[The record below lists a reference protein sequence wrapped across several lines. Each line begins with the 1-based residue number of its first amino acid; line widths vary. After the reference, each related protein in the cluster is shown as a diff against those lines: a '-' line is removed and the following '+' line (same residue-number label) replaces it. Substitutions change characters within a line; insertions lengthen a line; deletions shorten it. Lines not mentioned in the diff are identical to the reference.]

1 MFLKSRTGIRATV
14 SHVLRSCAS
23 ERGTV
28 TTKQVQLGTEV
39 RVQLYVGKVLGIRLL
54 VTACC
59 DNSGVS
65 GVMT

>member
-1 MFLKSRTGIRATV
+1 MGV
-14 SHVLRSCAS
+14 
-23 ERGTV
+23 V

-39 RVQLYVGKVLGIRLL
+39 RVQLYVGKVLEIRLL

-65 GVMT
+65 GVVT